1 MQYYIFLFT
10 IKSTK
15 SRNSLISR
23 NSHISILR
31 MRRQNLTSTTS
42 AISDKLCIF
51 ISLFSFIFVII
62 VLFLRNVSN
71 SIDFETPIKNVNVI
85 YTKRILS
92 KAIVTIFYISTWAP
106 SLQIHRALIKFEVM
120 NYTYRI
126 SFVHLHIGSKMHN
139 FDQYRMK

>member
-1 MQYYIFLFT
+1 MQCYIFLFT
-10 IKSTK
+10 IYLKSTK
-15 SRNSLISR
+15 SRNPLISL

-31 MRRQNLTSTTS
+31 MCRQKLTSTTS

-62 VLFLRNVSN
+62 VLFLGNASN
-71 SIDFETPIKNVNVI
+71 SIDFETSIKNVNVI

-92 KAIVTIFYISTWAP
+92 KAIVTIFHISNT
-106 SLQIHRALIKFEVM
+106 ALIMFQVM
-120 NYTYRI
+120 NYTNRI
-126 SFVHLHIGSKMHN
+126 SFVHLHIGSIMHN

>member
-15 SRNSLISR
+15 SRNPLISR
-23 NSHISILR
+23 NSHIPILSI
-31 MRRQNLTSTTS
+31 RRQNLTSTTC

-62 VLFLRNVSN
+62 VLFLGNASN

-92 KAIVTIFYISTWAP
+92 KAIVTIFYIS
-106 SLQIHRALIKFEVM
+106 RALIMFQVM
-120 NYTYRI
+120 NYTNRI
-126 SFVHLHIGSKMHN
+126 SFVHLHIGSRMHN